1 MSSSES
7 DQTSELL
14 LRAVESL
21 RAGTPVDIAVLR
33 GPLAELLEDAAG
45 GDTEGVF
52 DPYAEAVAQ
61 AVLGQSA

>member
-1 MSSSES
+1 M
-7 DQTSELL
+7 
-14 LRAVESL
+14 
-21 RAGTPVDIAVLR
+21 LR